1 MNELERAIEECLKSD
16 KWVERTS
23 AQIVLNKMKEPT
35 STKYETDEETRALL
49 KFARHDSYCNSA
61 LTLGS
66 DCNCGFSEAIVKWMN
81 R

>member
-1 MNELERAIEECLKSD
+1 MTELEQAIENCLKSD

-35 STKYETDEETRALL
+35 SRYETDDETRALL
-49 KFARHDSYCNSA
+49 RFARHDTYCNSV
-61 LTLGS
+61 LSIGS
-66 DCNCGFSEAIVKWMN
+66 DCNCGFSEALVKWMN